1 MMTTSRAAS
10 PQALYSQFYG
20 QTLTRDFSEML
31 VLGPFHWIITLPRSN
46 RKMSPL
52 LKLFQDKVTFQSQE
66 RGVEGKGVRPP
77 EPKAGE
83 GEGMGMGKAGCVA
96 CMREV
101 VCSCVCVCEAAS
113 RLASS

>member
-1 MMTTSRAAS
+1 MMTTSRATS

-83 GEGMGMGKAGCVA
+83 GGGREGWAKQGVSPVCVRLYA
-96 CMREV
+96 A
-101 VCSCVCVCEAAS
+101 VCVCM
-113 RLASS
+113 

>member
-1 MMTTSRAAS
+1 MGAQRASS
-10 PQALYSQFYG
+10 PEALYSQFLG

-77 EPKAGE
+77 EPKAGGGDRGKGKRGR
-83 GEGMGMGKAGCVA
+83 GEAECVA

-101 VCSCVCVCEAAS
+101 VCSCLCVYV
-113 RLASS
+113 R

>member
-1 MMTTSRAAS
+1 MTTSRATS

-83 GEGMGMGKAGCVA
+83 GGGGGGWAEQGV
-96 CMREV
+96 
-101 VCSCVCVCEAAS
+101 SPVCVRLYAAVCVYM
-113 RLASS
+113 

>member
-1 MMTTSRAAS
+1 MTTSRATS

-83 GEGMGMGKAGCVA
+83 GGGGWAKQGVSPV
-96 CMREV
+96 CMRLYAA
-101 VCSCVCVCEAAS
+101 VCVCM
-113 RLASS
+113 

>member
-1 MMTTSRAAS
+1 MMTTSRATS

-66 RGVEGKGVRPP
+66 RGVEGKGVRP

-83 GEGMGMGKAGCVA
+83 GGGGGGWAKQGVSPVCVRLYA
-96 CMREV
+96 A
-101 VCSCVCVCEAAS
+101 VCVCM
-113 RLASS
+113 